1 MTRIRL
7 LCGAAAA
14 LLLVACSSSP
24 PHNFYLLSVESQAV
38 ASGQSPS
45 LGIGPIE
52 IPEYLNRSSL
62 VYRRG
67 SNQLHIASFER
78 WAEPLADGIQRVL
91 GLNLSAELGTH
102 NIRPHPWQR
111 TDAPGY
117 AVQLWVLSLD
127 AADQEAE
134 LVVEWRVSR
143 PGESAP
149 LERRISRL
157 SQALPGPEWQ
167 AADAARAYSKL
178 LQALSAEIAAV
189 IRDAEAVG
197 DS

>member
-1 MTRIRL
+1 MTPIRL
-7 LCGAAAA
+7 FCGIAAA
-14 LLLVACSSSP
+14 LLLVACGSSP
-24 PHNFYLLSVESQAV
+24 QHNFYLLSAESRAL

-52 IPEYLNRSSL
+52 IPEYLNRNSL
-62 VYRRG
+62 VYSRG

-78 WAEPLADGIQRVL
+78 WAEPLADGIERVL
-91 GLNLSAELGTH
+91 GLNLAAELGTQ

-111 TDAPGY
+111 TDAPAY

-127 AADQEAE
+127 AAGQEAE

-157 SQALPGPEWQ
+157 SQPLPGPEWQ
-167 AADAARAYSKL
+167 AADAAGAYSKL

-189 IRDAEAVG
+189 IRDAEADG
-197 DS
+197 GS

>member
-1 MTRIRL
+1 MTPIRL
-7 LCGAAAA
+7 LCGIAAA
-14 LLLVACSSSP
+14 LLLVACGSSP
-24 PHNFYLLSVESQAV
+24 QHNFYLLSAENQAV

-52 IPEYLNRSSL
+52 IPEYLNRNSL
-62 VYRRG
+62 VYSRG

-91 GLNLSAELGTH
+91 GLNLAAELGTQ

-111 TDAPGY
+111 TDAPAY

-127 AADQEAE
+127 AAGQEAE

-143 PGESAP
+143 PGESTP

-157 SQALPGPEWQ
+157 SQPLPGPEWL
-167 AADAARAYSKL
+167 AADAASAYSEL

-189 IRDAEAVG
+189 IRDAEAG
-197 DS
+197 GGS

>member
-1 MTRIRL
+1 MNSIRL
-7 LCGAAAA
+7 LGSAVAA

-24 PHNFYLLSVESQAV
+24 QHNFYLLSAENRTLT
-38 ASGQSPS
+38 SGQTPS

-52 IPEYLNRSSL
+52 IPEYLNRNSL
-62 VYRRG
+62 VYSRG

-78 WAEPLADGIQRVL
+78 WAEPLADGIERVL
-91 GLNLSAELGTH
+91 GLNLAAELGTQ

-111 TDAPGY
+111 TDAPAY

-127 AADQEAE
+127 AAGEEAE
-134 LVVEWRVSR
+134 LVVEWRVTR
-143 PGESAP
+143 PGESRP

-157 SQALPGPEWQ
+157 SQPLPGPDWQ
-167 AADAARAYSKL
+167 AADAAGAYSRL
-178 LQALSAEIAAV
+178 LQALSAEIAVV
-189 IRDAEAVG
+189 IRAAEAED

>member
-1 MTRIRL
+1 MNSIRL
-7 LCGAAAA
+7 LGSAVAA

-24 PHNFYLLSVESQAV
+24 QHNFYLLSAENRTLT
-38 ASGQSPS
+38 SGQTPS

-52 IPEYLNRSSL
+52 IPEYLNRNSL
-62 VYRRG
+62 VYSRG

-78 WAEPLADGIQRVL
+78 WAEPLADGIERVL
-91 GLNLSAELGTH
+91 GLNLAAELGTQ

-111 TDAPGY
+111 TDAPAY

-127 AADQEAE
+127 AAGEEAE
-134 LVVEWRVSR
+134 LVVEWRVTR
-143 PGESAP
+143 PGESRP

-157 SQALPGPEWQ
+157 SQPLPGPEWQ
-167 AADAARAYSKL
+167 AADAAGAYSKL

-189 IRDAEAVG
+189 IRDAEADG
-197 DS
+197 GS